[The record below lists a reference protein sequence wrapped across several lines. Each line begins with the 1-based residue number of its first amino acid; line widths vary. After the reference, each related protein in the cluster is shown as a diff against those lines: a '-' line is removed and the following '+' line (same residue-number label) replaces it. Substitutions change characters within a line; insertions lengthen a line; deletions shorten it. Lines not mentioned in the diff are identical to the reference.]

1 MFYHSHMSFQKG
13 DGLFGPYIVRR
24 PAGTDPNDHLYDY
37 DLTEHLIFPQE
48 WFHKVLT
55 NLGTKYIKY
64 FFKTKTFGPI
74 ETISIR
80 GSKQG
85 LNCSKLN
92 IRIM

>member
-48 WFHKVLT
+48 WFHKVLHKIIFSKQKR
-55 NLGTKYIKY
+55 L
-64 FFKTKTFGPI
+64 FGPI
-74 ETISIR
+74 ETVCM
-80 GSKQG
+80 
-85 LNCSKLN
+85 N
-92 IRIM
+92 